1 MKYGFNQY
9 YYTAAPELFNKSRH
23 SGWGILGTST
33 PDDPAENKR
42 VAQIS
47 KGWVPMLLEEQKAF
61 PIEYVMFCEDRYI
74 AGGTI
79 SCGPLIQGDHSSNIW
94 THVFVPEKSGEES
107 FLACLAVTSFDKA
120 KKTKDKLCLD
130 RLVLQ
135 YDDRIELRHRLK
147 SWEDECTDAYF
158 LKQILLGLSNVKK
171 VLITDKDLGEDDFE
185 SYQVLSRE
193 VMCHIYHM
201 LPGCWRKELNFIAPM
216 VPKYCMLSSKKPRGA
231 KFYFGPEDSSGGYDQ
246 VISMQQGKELDSE
259 CFYDDILIQMSE
271 LFHEHSELYEE
282 IGENFQK
289 KHFPVNEND
298 YVWHFVFE
306 MAKRDIPVNWTKF
319 GIAEYQEA
327 YHQVW
332 MDEEKRKDFL
342 TITAILSE
350 QKEGFCLSS
359 EFFSVY
365 CRMLRAFSCEMDF
378 SVWEKL
384 IQQTVEWMLR
394 AEENGV
400 EQLEEYLKI
409 LLEAGIRED
418 IEYKIQ
424 NAVMQ
429 KSVGLQKKAEIILEH
444 TASSE
449 EMELWWTAYASLREQ
464 FMDSV
469 IQKLLDLFIATG
481 DEEQKNKLLVLDQTI
496 TGGKVRKELTNRL
509 QKLLKK
515 VSFDNMQN
523 WELWKAGREELEMLA
538 PKEYQKKEKE
548 WQDEFLKE
556 INGKKSN
563 FLYIQKHEMRDIA
576 LNLKLDWEKIQR
588 RLEMNHRENETRMAS
603 DEELMELLLSVNQSQ
618 NQEQFHFVMNNIAA
632 RIFESESLKDEVQF
646 NLFCYYYICHPDAA
660 KEKKDK
666 FWHLCTLKWFP
677 ELEKL
682 LMDPA
687 AQILNQVLKY
697 EDMPFE
703 GRLFFLYH
711 SSMKEPLEDAR
722 KAMRRQLKSFSE
734 PEREAAKNYFLQ
746 EEIQVRR
753 ILLRELNQSNRN
765 QILENIKQVIK
776 SAFCASL
783 LLLIYEGMIRV
794 YQMHHIAAA
803 VVCLVILF
811 GCLTML
817 LLSLKKKETDIHD
830 KILLL
835 GGILWISCGA
845 VVKASWGIGGS
856 VIYFAVLLIVSFAVL
871 LTAGHQS
878 R

>member
-1 MKYGFNQY
+1 M
-9 YYTAAPELFNKSRH
+9 
-23 SGWGILGTST
+23 GIFGSST
-33 PDDPAENKR
+33 PEDPAENKR
-42 VAQIS
+42 VEQIS
-47 KGWVPMLLEEQKAF
+47 KDWVPMLLGEQKAF
-61 PIEYVMFCEDRYI
+61 PMEYVMFCEDRYI
-74 AGGTI
+74 AGGTT
-79 SCGPLIQGDHSSNIW
+79 SCSSLIQGDHHPNIW
-94 THVFVPEKSGEES
+94 THVLVPEKSGEES
-107 FLACLAVTSFDKA
+107 FLACLAVTSFDKE
-120 KKTKDKLCLD
+120 KKRKDKICLK
-130 RLVLQ
+130 RLTLE
-135 YDDRIELRHRLK
+135 YDDGIELRHMLK

-158 LKQILLGLSNVKK
+158 LKQILLGLSGAKK
-171 VLITDKDLGEDDFE
+171 VLITDQDLAEDDFE

-201 LPGCWRKELNFIAPM
+201 FPGCWRKELNFIAPM
-216 VPKYCMLSSKKPRGA
+216 VPKYCMLSSKKPKGA
-231 KFYFGPEDSSGGYDQ
+231 RFYFGPEDSTEQYDQ
-246 VISMQQGKELDSE
+246 VISMQQGRELNSQ

-289 KHFPVNEND
+289 KHFSVNEND

-306 MAKRDIPVNWTKF
+306 MAERDIPVNWKKF
-319 GIAEYQEA
+319 GIDEYQEA
-327 YHQVW
+327 YNQVW
-332 MDEEKRKDFL
+332 MDEEKRRGFL
-342 TITAILSE
+342 TITAILLE
-350 QKEGFCLSS
+350 QKESFCLSS

-365 CRMLRAFSCEMDF
+365 CRMLRAFSCEMDL

-384 IQQTVEWMLR
+384 IHQTVEWMMQ

-409 LLEAGIRED
+409 LLETGIRED

-429 KSVGLQKKAEIILEH
+429 KSPGLQKKAETILEH
-444 TASSE
+444 TVSSE
-449 EMELWWTAYASLREQ
+449 EMELWWTAYAPLREQ

-469 IQKLLDLFIATG
+469 IQKLLDLFTGTG
-481 DEEQKNKLLVLDQTI
+481 DEEEKNKLLVLDKTI
-496 TGGKVRKELTNRL
+496 SGGEARKELTNRL
-509 QKLLKK
+509 RKLLNT

-523 WELWKAGREELEMLA
+523 WELWKAGREELAMLA

-556 INGKKSN
+556 INGKNSD
-563 FLYIQKHEMRDIA
+563 FLQIQEQEIRDIA
-576 LNLKLDWEKIQR
+576 SDLKLDWEKIQR
-588 RLEMNHRENETRMAS
+588 KIEKGEMNHRKNETCIAS
-603 DEELMELLLSVNQSQ
+603 DEELLELLLSVNQSQ
-618 NQEQFHFVMNNIAA
+618 NQEEYHFVLDNIAS

-646 NLFCYYYICHPDAA
+646 NLFCYYYICYPDAD

-682 LMDPA
+682 LRDPA
-687 AQILNQVLKY
+687 AQILNEVLDY
-697 EDMPFE
+697 ENMPFE

-734 PEREAAKNYFLQ
+734 PEREAAKNRFLQ
-746 EEIQVRR
+746 EEIEVRR
-753 ILLRELNQSNRN
+753 ILLQELNQSNRN
-765 QILENIKQVIK
+765 QMLENIWQIIK
-776 SAFCASL
+776 SAFCAAL
-783 LLLIYEGMIRV
+783 LLLIYEGMIQV
-794 YQMHHIAAA
+794 YQMHQIAAA
-803 VVCLVILF
+803 VTWLVIIF
-811 GCLTML
+811 GCLTAL
-817 LLSLKKKETDIHD
+817 LLSLKKKKPAIHD

-845 VVKASWGIGGS
+845 VVKVLCGIGGS
-856 VIYFAVLLIVSFAVL
+856 VIYFAVLLIVSFVVL
-871 LTAGHQS
+871 LISGHQA